1 MLGRMGMKVILFGAT
16 GMVGQGVLRECLL
29 APDVDAVLT
38 IGRTATGQRHTKL
51 REIVHTDLT
60 DYAAVERDLA
70 GHDAC
75 FFCLGVSAAG
85 MSEQDYTR
93 ITYDVTLAAAQVL
106 ARLSPGMTF
115 IYVSGEGTDST
126 EHKRA
131 MWARVKGRTE
141 NALLKLPL
149 RAVMFRPGLIRPM
162 HGIKSKTRL
171 YRVAYAALWPVFPVL
186 GALGAMTTTERVGR
200 AMLEVARRGAP
211 GPILSNRDIDRLAQ
225 GAA

>member
-1 MLGRMGMKVILFGAT
+1 MKVILFGAT

-29 APDVDAVLT
+29 APEVEAVLT
-38 IGRTATGQRHTKL
+38 VGRTATGQHHAKL
-51 REIVHTDLT
+51 REIVHADLT
-60 DYAAVERDLA
+60 NYAAIEADLA

-126 EHKRA
+126 ERGRA

-149 RAVMFRPGLIRPM
+149 KAVMFRPGLIRPM

-171 YRVAYAALWPVFPVL
+171 YRVAYTAMWPLFPLL
-186 GALGAMTTTERVGR
+186 GALGAMTTTERVGQ
-200 AMLEVARRGAP
+200 AMLRVARDGAP
-211 GPILSNRDIDRLAQ
+211 KPILGNRDIDALTAP
-225 GAA
+225 AA